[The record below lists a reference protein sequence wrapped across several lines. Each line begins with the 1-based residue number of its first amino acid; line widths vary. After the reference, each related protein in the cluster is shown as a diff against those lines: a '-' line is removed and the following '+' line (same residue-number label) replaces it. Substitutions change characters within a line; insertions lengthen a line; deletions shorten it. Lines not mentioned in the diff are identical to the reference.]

1 MVCSQGRTIV
11 MCRTLVVAMSFCAAL
26 LAGCAAQAPGQYANN
41 RRCDAFAVSGGYPFL
56 RGGPMGSN
64 STLEE
69 LPGAPPQWLGGPG
82 EPAITQ
88 HLDEEDYLRRW
99 CLANLQ

>member
-1 MVCSQGRTIV
+1 MRI
-11 MCRTLVVAMSFCAAL
+11 LVLIALVLGVAPL
-26 LAGCAAQAPGQYANN
+26 VGCAASAPPQAANN
-41 RRCDAFAVSGGYPFL
+41 AQCDQFARSGGYPYL

-69 LPGAPPQWLGGPG
+69 LPGAPPQWLGGIGQPG
-82 EPAITQ
+82 VTQ

-99 CLANLQ
+99 CLANLR